1 MTFGVVSGG
10 IAMRT
15 NLPETI
21 RRQRGLG
28 AHALSFVRGIPR
40 APSAQASPPYSN
52 SEGGKARAM
61 ERHPKQIHVRMSE
74 DEIERAKRLAA
85 DTGMTLSDLIRVLL
99 QMPATSAGEGGR
111 LIVIDRTTAAKL
123 TREMRRWGH
132 HYNQAVHAL
141 NAIAYYLRANDMVV
155 PDVLEE
161 LDRAS
166 GKLAAMQPGV
176 EALRRSVED
185 VAGSVIVALGR

>member
-1 MTFGVVSGG
+1 
-10 IAMRT
+10 
-15 NLPETI
+15 
-21 RRQRGLG
+21 
-28 AHALSFVRGIPR
+28 
-40 APSAQASPPYSN
+40 
-52 SEGGKARAM
+52 M

-74 DEIERAKRLAA
+74 AEVERAKLLAA
-85 DTGMTLSDLIRVLL
+85 DAGMTLSDLIRVLL
-99 QMPATSAGEGGR
+99 QMPSSSIEEGAR
-111 LIVIDRTTAAKL
+111 LVVIDRTTVAKL

-141 NAIAYYLRANDMVV
+141 NAIAYYLRANDMDA

-185 VAGSVIVALGR
+185 VAGSVIAALGR

>member
-1 MTFGVVSGG
+1 
-10 IAMRT
+10 MRT

-28 AHALSFVRGIPR
+28 CPRLRFVRGIPR

-99 QMPATSAGEGGR
+99 QMPSSSIEEGCR
-111 LIVIDRTTAAKL
+111 LVVIDRATAAKL

-141 NAIAYYLRANDMVV
+141 NAIAYYLRANDMDA

-166 GKLAAMQPGV
+166 GKLAAMQPGI

-185 VAGSVIVALGR
+185 VAGSVIAALGR

>member
-1 MTFGVVSGG
+1 MTFGIVSGG

-21 RRQRGLG
+21 RRWRGLG
-28 AHALSFVRGIPR
+28 AHALSFMRGIPR
-40 APSAQASPPYSN
+40 APSALASPPYSN
-52 SEGGKARAM
+52 SEGGEARAM
-61 ERHPKQIHVRMSE
+61 ERHPKQIHVRMSKG
-74 DEIERAKRLAA
+74 EIERAKSLAA

-99 QMPATSAGEGGR
+99 QLPAPFVEEGGH
-111 LIVIDRTTAAKL
+111 LVVIDRTTAAKL
-123 TREMRRWGH
+123 VREMRRWGH

-141 NAIAYYLRANDMVV
+141 NAIAYYLRANDMDA

-166 GKLAAMQPGV
+166 EKLAAMQPGI
-176 EALRRSVED
+176 ERLRQGVDE
-185 VAGSVIVALGR
+185 VAGNVIAALGR

>member
-1 MTFGVVSGG
+1 
-10 IAMRT
+10 
-15 NLPETI
+15 
-21 RRQRGLG
+21 
-28 AHALSFVRGIPR
+28 
-40 APSAQASPPYSN
+40 
-52 SEGGKARAM
+52 M

-74 DEIERAKRLAA
+74 AEIERAKRLAA
-85 DTGMTLSDLIRVLL
+85 DAGMTLSDLIRASCSC
-99 QMPATSAGEGGR
+99 PRPPSARAAALSSSTGR
-111 LIVIDRTTAAKL
+111 PPRSF

-141 NAIAYYLRANDMVV
+141 NAIAYYLRANDMDA

-166 GKLAAMQPGV
+166 DKLAAMQPGV

-185 VAGSVIVALGR
+185 VAGSVVAALGR

>member
-1 MTFGVVSGG
+1 MTFGIVSGG
-10 IAMRT
+10 IATRT

-21 RRQRGLG
+21 RRQRDLG

-52 SEGGKARAM
+52 SEGGEARAM

-74 DEIERAKRLAA
+74 DEIGRAKRLAA

-99 QMPATSAGEGGR
+99 QMPASSVSEGGR

-123 TREMRRWGH
+123 VREMRRWGH

-141 NAIAYYLRANDMVV
+141 NAIAYYLRANDMDAT
-155 PDVLEE
+155 DVLEE

-185 VAGSVIVALGR
+185 VAGSVIAALGR